1 MLMLEP
7 MLEQLEPMLEQ
18 LEPMLEQLEP
28 MLKQLEP
35 IVHWL
40 NGGISIGL
48 ASDSQRDIIVNS
60 INPAQ
65 HR

>member
-18 LEPMLEQLEP
+18 LEPMLE
-28 MLKQLEP
+28 P

-40 NGGISIGL
+40 DGGISIGL

-60 INPAQ
+60 INPSQ